1 MPRYLVLG
9 LLKLK
14 PGSRPAAEQIVDQG
28 APAMAQQPGF
38 ERVVFFVDEASNDY
52 GAVSIWDSLEAA
64 EQADTAVTPQFQHAF
79 GDLLV
84 GPIETRIY
92 EIYEHKQ

>member
-1 MPRYLVLG
+1 MPRYPVLG

-14 PGSRPAAEQIVDQG
+14 PGSRPAAEQIADQG
-28 APAMAQQPGF
+28 APALARQPGF
-38 ERVVFFVDEASNDY
+38 ERVVFFVDEVSNNY
-52 GAVSIWDSLEAA
+52 GAVSFWDSREAA
-64 EQADTAVTPQFQHAF
+64 EQAF

-84 GPIETRIY
+84 GPIESRIY

>member
-14 PGSRPAAEQIVDQG
+14 PGSRPTAEQIADQG
-28 APAMAQQPGF
+28 APALARQPGF

-52 GAVSIWDSLEAA
+52 GAVSFWDSREAA
-64 EQADTAVTPQFQHAF
+64 EQVNSAVTPQFEQAL

-84 GPIETRIY
+84 GPIESRIY